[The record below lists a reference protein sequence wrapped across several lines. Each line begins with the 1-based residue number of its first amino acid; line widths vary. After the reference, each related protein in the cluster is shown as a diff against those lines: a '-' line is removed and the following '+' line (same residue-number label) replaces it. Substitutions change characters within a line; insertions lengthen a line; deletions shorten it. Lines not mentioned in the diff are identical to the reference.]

1 MLMESFAQRHHVHSE
16 VITFGNLKN
25 ENVFVGTVC
34 TTKDHRSLKASL
46 IPYFMGPS

>member
-25 ENVFVGTVC
+25 ENVLLGLYAL
-34 TTKDHRSLKASL
+34 LKTIGA
-46 IPYFMGPS
+46 